1 MSPREKI
8 LKKKQTK
15 GYNPE
20 NMEEKTVNDINKG
33 CGNNKVEPQKTMQEV
48 SQHTGKEVHTVLAP
62 KNHIIC
68 KQKLKYQRL
77 NTLTHA

>member
-48 SQHTGKEVHTVLAP
+48 SQHTGKEVHTV
-62 KNHIIC
+62 
-68 KQKLKYQRL
+68 
-77 NTLTHA
+77 

>member
-33 CGNNKVEPQKTMQEV
+33 CGNNKVEPQKRCKRSAS
-48 SQHTGKEVHTVLAP
+48 SQVKRST
-62 KNHIIC
+62 
-68 KQKLKYQRL
+68 QS
-77 NTLTHA
+77 

>member
-48 SQHTGKEVHTVLAP
+48 SQLTGKEAHTVLAP

-68 KQKLKYQRL
+68 KQKLNQRL
-77 NTLTHA
+77 NT

>member
-33 CGNNKVEPQKTMQEV
+33 CGNNKVEPQKTMKED
-48 SQHTGKEVHTVLAP
+48 SQLAGKEVHTVLAP

-68 KQKLKYQRL
+68 KHKLKHQRL
-77 NTLTHA
+77 NT

>member
-20 NMEEKTVNDINKG
+20 NMEEKTVKDINKG
-33 CGNNKVEPQKTMQEV
+33 CGNNKVEPQKMMQEV

-68 KQKLKYQRL
+68 KQKLKHQRL
-77 NTLTHA
+77 NT